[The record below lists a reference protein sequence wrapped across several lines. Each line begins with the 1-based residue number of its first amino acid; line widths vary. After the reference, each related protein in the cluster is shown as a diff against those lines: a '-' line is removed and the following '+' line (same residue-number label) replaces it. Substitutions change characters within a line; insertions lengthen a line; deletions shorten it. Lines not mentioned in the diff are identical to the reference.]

1 MKCWICG
8 EELRD
13 RERTVAID
21 LGEHR
26 SSGDTFYFK
35 ARLLEVHLHCLD
47 KADPVR
53 FMESIRGRL
62 REGAKR
68 ALGGFL

>member
-21 LGEHR
+21 LGEHI
-26 SSGDTFYFK
+26 SSGDAFYFR
-35 ARLLEVHLHCLD
+35 ARIMEVHLQCLEIV
-47 KADPVR
+47 DPSR
-53 FMESIRGRL
+53 FVESIRGRL
-62 REGAKR
+62 RERVKEVFR
-68 ALGGFL
+68 RIL